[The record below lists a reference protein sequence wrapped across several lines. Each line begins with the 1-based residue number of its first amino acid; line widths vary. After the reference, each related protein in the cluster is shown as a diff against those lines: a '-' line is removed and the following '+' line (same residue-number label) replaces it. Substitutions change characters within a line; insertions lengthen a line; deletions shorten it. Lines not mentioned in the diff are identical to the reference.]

1 MKSVLAFKLST
12 MANTNLASFI
22 IKGSKE
28 RRKKIKLLTDE
39 EKSTI
44 ALKHTLQF
52 IIDFR
57 KFLDAVLSSCEDI
70 TLGKFDKIAQ
80 YVGMS
85 HFKT

>member
-1 MKSVLAFKLST
+1 MKSVLAFKLNT
-12 MANTNLASFI
+12 IANTNLASYI

-28 RRKKIKLLTDE
+28 RRKKIRHLQDE

-57 KFLDAVLSSCEDI
+57 KFFDAVLSSCEDI

-80 YVGMS
+80 YVGMPN
-85 HFKT
+85 FKT